1 MEVVERLGGSWH
13 KPFMTQSAHLHPDR
27 LFPAS
32 EPQKSIARELYP
44 AVKDLPI
51 VSPHGH
57 TDPSWFANNGR
68 FASPTALF
76 LTPDHYVLRMLK
88 SRGIDYDALG
98 IPRKDGKP
106 VEVDNRKAW
115 RLFAENY
122 FLFAGTPSKT
132 WIDHSLEAVFGITE
146 ELSAETADSIFDAI
160 DAKLGSPDLLPRAIL
175 DRFNVEVIATTEFAL
190 DPLTH
195 HQSME
200 GQGLIGRVRTTYRPD
215 DVTDPSRP
223 AIVDNLKK
231 FGELTGDDIS
241 DWDGLINAH
250 RKRREYF
257 RRFGAVA
264 TDHGVPT
271 ANTADLPLVEKQ
283 ALLDKILAG
292 KHDAHDAELFRAQM
306 LTEMALLSVEDGM
319 VMQIHAGSRRNTD
332 PLLFGERGPDLGA
345 DIPGPTDYVGGLRAL
360 LSRCGNE
367 PNLRLIMF
375 VLDETT
381 YARELAPMA
390 GYWPSLMI
398 GPPWWFHDSP
408 QGIRR
413 YLDQVVETAGF
424 YNLAGFNDDTRA
436 LLSIPA
442 RHDVWRREV
451 CHFLGT
457 WVGENRISKS
467 SAEEIA
473 KHLSYQAAKDA
484 YRIK

>member
-1 MEVVERLGGSWH
+1 MKATNERGTTL
-13 KPFMTQSAHLHPDR
+13 FMTQPSHLHPDR

-32 EPQKSIARELYP
+32 EPAQSNARDLYP

-57 TDPSWFANNGR
+57 TDPAWFAQNER

-76 LTPDHYVLRMLK
+76 LTPDHYVLRMLR
-88 SRGIDYDALG
+88 SRGLSYDALG
-98 IPRKDGKP
+98 IPRRDGKW
-106 VEVDNRKAW
+106 VEPDGRTAW
-115 RLFAENY
+115 KLFASNY
-122 FLFAGTPSKT
+122 HLFAGTPSKT
-132 WIDHSLEAVFGITE
+132 WVDHSLHAVFGITE
-146 ELSAETADSIFDAI
+146 ELSAATADSIYDAI
-160 DAKLGSPDLLPRAIL
+160 DSQLGNANMLPRAIL
-175 DRFNVEVIATTEFAL
+175 DRFNVEVITTTEFAL
-190 DPLTH
+190 DALPH
-195 HQSME
+195 HHSME
-200 GQGLIGRVRTTYRPD
+200 ADGYLGRVRTTYRPD
-215 DVTDPSRP
+215 DVTNPER
-223 AIVDNLKK
+223 AGWVERIQQ
-231 FGELTGDDIS
+231 FAEITGENIS
-241 DWDGLINAH
+241 TWNGLLNAH
-250 RKRREYF
+250 RRRREFF

-271 ANTADLPLVEKQ
+271 AQTADLAPVEKQ
-283 ALLDKILAG
+283 ALLDKLLTG
-292 KHDAHDAELFRAQM
+292 QYSPEDADLFRAQM
-306 LTEMALLSVEDGM
+306 MTEMAGLAVEDGL
-319 VMQIHAGSRRNTD
+319 VMQLHAGARRNTD
-332 PLLFGERGPDLGA
+332 PSLLAERGADLGA
-345 DIPGPTDYVGGLRAL
+345 DIPSRVNYVDGLLPL
-360 LSRCGNE
+360 LGRYGNE

-375 VLDETT
+375 TLDETN

-390 GYWPSLMI
+390 GFWPSLLI

-413 YLDQVVETAGF
+413 YLDQVVESAGF

-451 CHFLGT
+451 CGFLGR

-484 YRIK
+484 YKIK

>member
-1 MEVVERLGGSWH
+1 M
-13 KPFMTQSAHLHPDR
+13 SASAPHLHPDR
-27 LFPAS
+27 LFPAA
-32 EPQKSIARELYP
+32 EPARAIARELYQ
-44 AVKDLPI
+44 VVRDLPLI
-51 VSPHGH
+51 CPHGH
-57 TDPSWFANNGR
+57 TDPAWFSRNER
-68 FASPTALF
+68 FSDPAALF
-76 LTPDHYVLRMLK
+76 LTPDHYVLRMLR

-98 IPRKDGKP
+98 VPRRDGGP
-106 VEVDNRKAW
+106 VADGRSAW
-115 RLFAENY
+115 RLFAANY
-122 FLFAGTPSKT
+122 HLFAGTPSKT
-132 WIDHSLEAVFGITE
+132 WIDHSFLWAFGIDK
-146 ELSAETADSIFDAI
+146 ELSAETAEEIYDVI
-160 DAKLGSPDLLPRAIL
+160 DARLADPDLLPRAML
-175 DRFNVEVIATTEFAL
+175 DKAQVEVIATTEFAL
-190 DPLTH
+190 DDLPH
-195 HQSME
+195 HQAMA

-223 AIVDNLKK
+223 AIAENLQK
-231 FGELTGDDIS
+231 FGELTGEDTTS
-241 DWDGLINAH
+241 WDGLINAH
-250 RKRREYF
+250 RRRREYF

-271 ANTADLPLVEKQ
+271 AMTADLSAPEKQ
-283 ALLDKILAG
+283 ALLDKVLAG
-292 KHDAHDAELFRAQM
+292 RHDAADAELFRAQM

-332 PLLFGERGPDLGA
+332 PLLFAERGPDKGA
-345 DIPGPTDYVGGLRAL
+345 DIPGPTDYVGGLSAL

-390 GYWPSLMI
+390 GYWSSLMI

-451 CHFLGT
+451 CGFLAH
-457 WVGENRISKS
+457 WVAEHRLSKS
-467 SAEEIA
+467 GAADIA
-473 KHLSYQAAKDA
+473 RHLSYQAAKDA
-484 YRIK
+484 YRIG

>member
-1 MEVVERLGGSWH
+1 MIDLGSASWH
-13 KPFMTQSAHLHPDR
+13 ESAMTHLHPDR

-32 EPQKSIARELYP
+32 APAQSIARELY
-44 AVKDLPI
+44 ADVADLPLI
-51 VSPHGH
+51 CPHGH
-57 TDPSWFANNGR
+57 TDPSWFADNSR
-68 FASPTALF
+68 FSDPAALF
-76 LTPDHYVLRMLK
+76 LTPDHYVLRMLR
-88 SRGIDYDALG
+88 SRGMSYDDLG
-98 IPRKDGKP
+98 VPRKDGKP
-106 VEVDNRKAW
+106 VAGGRAAW
-115 RLFAENY
+115 RLFAANY
-122 FLFAGTPSKT
+122 HLFAGTPSKT
-132 WIDHSLEAVFGITE
+132 WVDHSLNWAFGITE
-146 ELSAETADSIFDAI
+146 ELSPQTADAIYDTI
-160 DAKLGSPDLLPRAIL
+160 DAALATPALLPHALL
-175 DRFNVEVIATTEFAL
+175 DRARVETIATTEFAL
-190 DPLTH
+190 DPLVH
-195 HQSME
+195 HQKMAE
-200 GQGLIGRVRTTYRPD
+200 NGFIGRVRTTYRPD

-223 AIVDNLKK
+223 AIVENLHK
-231 FGELTGDDIS
+231 FGEITGEDIS
-241 DWDGLINAH
+241 TWAGLINAH
-250 RKRREYF
+250 RNRREYF

-264 TDHGVPT
+264 TDHGVPS
-271 ANTADLPLVEKQ
+271 ANTADLSGPEKQ

-292 KHDAHDAELFRAQM
+292 RHDAADAELFRAQM
-306 LTEMALLSVEDGM
+306 MTEMALLSVEDGM
-319 VMQIHAGSRRNTD
+319 VMQMHAGSRRNTD
-332 PLLFGERGPDLGA
+332 PLLFAERGPDLGA

-451 CHFLGT
+451 CGFLAR
-457 WVGENRISKS
+457 WVGENRLTRS
-467 SAEEIA
+467 SARDIA

-484 YRIK
+484 YRIG

>member
-1 MEVVERLGGSWH
+1 MEDVDPLRWTWQNRT
-13 KPFMTQSAHLHPDR
+13 MTQPAHLHPDR
-27 LFPAS
+27 LFPAE
-32 EPQKSIARELYP
+32 EPARAIARELYSEV
-44 AVKDLPI
+44 AGLPI

-57 TDPSWFANNGR
+57 TDPAWFARNER

-76 LTPDHYVLRMLK
+76 LTPDHYVLRMLR
-88 SRGIDYDALG
+88 SRGISYDALG
-98 IPRKDGKP
+98 IPRRDGGP
-106 VEVDNRKAW
+106 VETDGRKAW

-122 FLFAGTPSKT
+122 ALFAGTPSKT
-132 WIDHSLEAVFGITE
+132 WIDHSLHAVFGITD
-146 ELSAETADSIFDAI
+146 ELSGRTADSIFDAI
-160 DAKLGSPDLLPRAIL
+160 DARLGADDLRPRAIL
-175 DRFNVEVIATTEFAL
+175 DRFDVEVIATTEFAL

-195 HQSME
+195 HRAMAAD
-200 GQGLIGRVRTTYRPD
+200 GYIGRVRTTYRPD

-223 AIVDNLKK
+223 AIVDNLVR
-231 FGELTGDDIS
+231 FGELTGEDVTR
-241 DWDGLINAH
+241 WDGLINAH
-250 RKRREYF
+250 RKRREEF

-271 ANTADLPLVEKQ
+271 ANTADLPQAEKQ

-292 KHDAHDAELFRAQM
+292 KHDAADAELFRAQM
-306 LTEMALLSVEDGM
+306 LTEMAQLSVEDGM

-345 DIPGPTDYVGGLRAL
+345 DIPGPSDYVGGLKAL

-367 PNLRLIMF
+367 PNLRIVMF

-390 GYWPSLMI
+390 GYWPSLLI

-451 CHFLGT
+451 CRFLAG
-457 WVGENRISKS
+457 WVAEHRLSRA
-467 SAEEIA
+467 SAAEIA
-473 KHLSYQAAKDA
+473 RHLSYQAAKDA
-484 YRIK
+484 YRLP

>member
-1 MEVVERLGGSWH
+1 MEDVETQRRSWH
-13 KPFMTQSAHLHPDR
+13 IFAMTQPTHLHPDR

-32 EPQKSIARELYP
+32 EPAKSIARDLYP

-57 TDPSWFANNGR
+57 TDPSWFAGNGR

-76 LTPDHYVLRMLK
+76 LTPDHYVLRMLR
-88 SRGIDYDALG
+88 SRGLSYDALG

-106 VEVDNRKAW
+106 VEGDGRTAW
-115 RLFAENY
+115 KLFAENY
-122 FLFAGTPSKT
+122 YLFAGTPSKM
-132 WIDHSLEAVFGITE
+132 WVDHSLQAVFGINE
-146 ELSAETADSIFDAI
+146 ELSAATADSIYDAI
-160 DAKLGSPDLLPRAIL
+160 DAKLGTPELLPRAIL

-200 GQGLIGRVRTTYRPD
+200 GDGYIGRVRTTYRPD

-223 AIVDNLKK
+223 AIVENLKK
-231 FGELTGDDIS
+231 FGELTGEDIS
-241 DWDGLINAH
+241 RWDGLINAH
-250 RKRREYF
+250 RKRRELF

-271 ANTADLPLVEKQ
+271 ANTANLPLVEKQ

-292 KHDAHDAELFRAQM
+292 KHDSADAELFRAQM

-332 PLLFGERGPDLGA
+332 PLLFGERGPDFGA
-345 DIPGPTDYVGGLRAL
+345 DIPGPTDYVGGLKAL

-390 GYWPSLMI
+390 GYWPSLLI

-451 CHFLGT
+451 CGFLGR
-457 WVGENRISKS
+457 WVGENRLSRS

-473 KHLSYQAAKDA
+473 RHLSYQAAKDA
-484 YRIK
+484 YRIG